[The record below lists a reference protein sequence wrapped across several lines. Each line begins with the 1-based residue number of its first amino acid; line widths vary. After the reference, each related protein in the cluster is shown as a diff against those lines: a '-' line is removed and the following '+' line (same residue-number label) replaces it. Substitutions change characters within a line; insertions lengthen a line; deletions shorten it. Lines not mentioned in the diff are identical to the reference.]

1 LTLSLLI
8 IFNCD
13 VSLLKLRVLR
23 VVLTCD
29 LLILLPNDIS
39 FGSPVLVL
47 QCLLVKEL
55 LFDLSFDSCSVDL
68 LLQGLQSV
76 QEDVVERIC
85 PLLEGHL
92 CSVTAPLLQLGDFQ
106 KDLLVAALD
115 LLCFGSLTLFVIF
128 STRRVV
134 PDLTILSGS
143 VALASRISRTL

>member
-1 LTLSLLI
+1 MIVEVFEDVLTLSLLV

-39 FGSPVLVL
+39 FASPVLVL

-92 CSVTAPLLQLGDFQ
+92 CSVTATLLQLGDFQ
-106 KDLLVAALD
+106 EDLPAH
-115 LLCFGSLTLFVIF
+115 SQM
-128 STRRVV
+128 
-134 PDLTILSGS
+134 
-143 VALASRISRTL
+143 RTQDEQLRQRW